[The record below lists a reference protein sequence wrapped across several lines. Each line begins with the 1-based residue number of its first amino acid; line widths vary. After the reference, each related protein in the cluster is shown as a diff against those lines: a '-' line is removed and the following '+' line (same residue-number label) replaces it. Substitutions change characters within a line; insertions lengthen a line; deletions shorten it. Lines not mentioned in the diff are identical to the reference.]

1 VITTDGVIATGGMIT
16 TGGVATTVAGRTAA
30 GGTAAGNIN
39 PRGLTF
45 ASLAPESAIAARD
58 TKAIRQGGVNRTSL
72 SSTALSCVKRPRLPR
87 RTGGP
92 SVQHS
97 NRDPAPKSAW
107 RVRCA
112 RHKITMLNC
121 FLRDLPELPLSHQE
135 QP

>member
-1 VITTDGVIATGGMIT
+1 MIT
-16 TGGVATTVAGRTAA
+16 TGGVITTCGVATTVA

-58 TKAIRQGGVNRTSL
+58 TNAIRQGGDKRTSR

-107 RVRCA
+107 RVRYA